1 MINDII
7 KNTQFFII
15 IEYLIIIIVFFKFLI
30 LNYLLFS

>member
-30 LNYLLFS
+30 LNPLLFS